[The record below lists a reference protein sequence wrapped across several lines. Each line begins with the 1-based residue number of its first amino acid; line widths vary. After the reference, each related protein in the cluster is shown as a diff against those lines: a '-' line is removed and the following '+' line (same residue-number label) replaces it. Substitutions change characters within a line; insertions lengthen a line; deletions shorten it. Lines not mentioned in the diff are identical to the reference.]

1 MSEHGCNR
9 PHGDRRQAL
18 VMLLGGG
25 LAGAALGTPRQAS
38 AGATQMAPL
47 PADERFMRLAIAE
60 AAKADFPF
68 GAVIVRDGDV
78 LATGRN
84 LGKTTNDPTAHG
96 EMVVI
101 RHFVAARPADEL
113 KGTTLYTSGEPCP
126 MCMSAI
132 LWCGIGRVVFAASID
147 ELATKLGQI
156 MLTSRQWRT
165 PPPSPRSP
173 LQAGCLP
180 PRRWRCFRS
189 ERTRQPGQPPE
200 LGQCRLQLSS
210 NLLQFALH
218 SPFSQSTMHCCC
230 SSGSAHCALQESAF
244 VLQLVWQASA

>member
-9 PHGDRRQAL
+9 PHRDRRQAL
-18 VMLLGGG
+18 AILLGGG
-25 LAGAALGTPRQAS
+25 LVGAAMGAPRNAS
-38 AGATQMAPL
+38 AGATQMAAL
-47 PADERFMRLAIAE
+47 PSDEHFMRMAIAE

-96 EMVVI
+96 EMVAI

-132 LWCGIGRVVFAASID
+132 LWCGIGRVVFAASIE

-156 MLTSRQWRT
+156 MLTSRQVADAAPFAT
-165 PPPSPRSP
+165 VAITGGV
-173 LQAGCLP
+173 LA
-180 PRRWRCFRS
+180 S
-189 ERTRQPGQPPE
+189 E
-200 LGQCRLQLSS
+200 
-210 NLLQFALH
+210 AL
-218 SPFSQSTMHCCC
+218 
-230 SSGSAHCALQESAF
+230 ALFQK
-244 VLQLVWQASA
+244 

>member
-1 MSEHGCNR
+1 MSARRLGLHPGPGN
-9 PHGDRRQAL
+9 DRRQAL
-18 VMLLGGG
+18 AVLLGGG

-47 PADERFMRLAIAE
+47 PADERFMQLAIAE

-96 EMVVI
+96 EMVAI
-101 RHFVAARPADEL
+101 RHFVAARPADAL

-132 LWCGIGRVVFAASID
+132 LWCGIGRVVFAASIE

-156 MLTSRQWRT
+156 MLTSRQVADAAPFAT
-165 PPPSPRSP
+165 VAITGGV
-173 LQAGCLP
+173 LA
-180 PRRWRCFRS
+180 S
-189 ERTRQPGQPPE
+189 E
-200 LGQCRLQLSS
+200 
-210 NLLQFALH
+210 AL
-218 SPFSQSTMHCCC
+218 
-230 SSGSAHCALQESAF
+230 ALFQK
-244 VLQLVWQASA
+244 